1 MLYTDMRNGRKTTF
15 VSNFE
20 TYYFMSQKFCWI
32 LLIIMA
38 LGQPLSA
45 QFTRSTRMVGATVG
59 SAFFNSG
66 KYTYTVPPP
75 TQGSSQSVNS
85 LGVSLGPGMGWFISD
100 KTAIGALLNVT
111 YRYDKDIKAD
121 ANNVTYFR
129 STATKFSFL
138 AGGFVRNYFS
148 NSGSFLP
155 FGQVSLAAGIGSSSH
170 DGFNYG
176 SSPVFKEVF
185 KGKSSS
191 DFTVNAGILMGFT
204 KMFNPHIGL
213 DITAG
218 YLYSYNK
225 AAYKTTSNRDVD
237 IDGSIDETTISDIT
251 TKYTNHGFTIGV
263 GFQLFLGREK

>member
-1 MLYTDMRNGRKTTF
+1 MPL
-15 VSNFE
+15 
-20 TYYFMSQKFCWI
+20 KFCWI

-45 QFTRSTRMVGATVG
+45 QFAKGTRMVGATIG

-75 TQGSSQSVNS
+75 TQGSSESVNS
-85 LGVSLGPGMGWFISD
+85 LSVSFGPSMGWFISD
-100 KTAIGALLNVT
+100 KTAIGAHLNVA

-129 STATKFSFL
+129 SIAKKLSLL

-148 NSGSFLP
+148 NSGNFLP
-155 FGQVSLAAGIGSSSH
+155 FGQISLAAGIGSSNH

-176 SSPVFKEVF
+176 NSPVFKEVF

-191 DFTVNAGILMGFT
+191 DFTANVGILIGLT
-204 KMFNPHIGL
+204 KMFNTHIGL
-213 DITAG
+213 DLTAG
-218 YLYSYNK
+218 YQYSYNK
-225 AAYKTTSNRDVD
+225 TAYKTTSNRDID

-263 GFQLFLGREK
+263 GLQIFLGK